1 MEEVTFAH
9 ISTLKSEAGQIA
21 AGVELSKR
29 RTAEDGCPYYDLYHV
44 LSLYYTG
51 DEPRSI
57 RQTIPLIAADILRC
71 IDPETTRLVMRSNVP
86 NFRQWRHFERLINVF
101 AASRGVTVKIN
112 HDIRIPRKFPDTI
125 KLASDAGRRGASLD
139 CAI

>member
-29 RTAEDGCPYYDLYHV
+29 RTAEDGRPYYDPYHV
-44 LSLYYTG
+44 LSLYYAG
-51 DEPRSI
+51 DDPRSI
-57 RQTIPLIAADILRC
+57 RQTIPVIAADILRC
-71 IDPETTRLVMRSNVP
+71 VDPETTRLIMSSNMP
-86 NFRQWRHFERLINVF
+86 HFRQWRHFERLINVF